1 MKEITLIDISD
12 NSFEC
17 SNCGKP
23 RMSSVGQFLK
33 NGLLRWTASYYCPD
47 CLESRVEAEGGGL
60 PPSDIRTR
68 LLAKYG
74 WWRLAIY
81 IDKLKSVNILGD
93 ALALSQ
99 DHRHALVELMPAI
112 IILGTKTEMEW
123 LALIL
128 ADAQVQGF
136 LEPAPDG
143 PAGIDFAS
151 LWNENSL
158 SANSTFY
165 EQQSGTLGD

>member
-1 MKEITLIDISD
+1 MIDISD

-17 SNCGKP
+17 SICGKP

-33 NGLLRWTASYYCPD
+33 NGSLRWTASFYCPD
-47 CLESRVEAEGGGL
+47 CIESRVEADGGGL
-60 PPSDIRTR
+60 PPSDVRSR

-74 WWRLAIY
+74 WWSVAIY
-81 IDKLKSVNILGD
+81 VDKLRGASIIGD

-99 DHRHALVELMPAI
+99 DTRDALGNLIPAI
-112 IILGTKTEMEW
+112 IIFGTKIETEW
-123 LALIL
+123 LALLL
-128 ADAQVQGF
+128 ADAQVEGL

-143 PAGIDFAS
+143 PIGVDFAM

-158 SANSTFY
+158 SASSNFFRQASD
-165 EQQSGTLGD
+165 TLDD